1 MKRLFRTRAPAL
13 VAGFALA
20 LGFALAPSAA
30 RADIVFDPGNHPPL
44 GETVQFPTTN
54 VPGNTVVG
62 ETNQSDTPVN
72 FTSTE
77 TIVAPSA
84 GQARVEATDGSL
96 NDISVALD
104 PGQTFNHLIFNPFD
118 GSGNATVTVTE
129 DNGDVSAFVYA
140 LGNGQNFLTI
150 SAINGQ
156 RIASVNISAPGGFE
170 DLRQTRVG
178 GFQGEIVPEPMSMAL
193 LAGGGLP
200 LLGILRRRR
209 RRDEES
215 TA

>member
-1 MKRLFRTRAPAL
+1 MKRLFRNRAPAL

-30 RADIVFDPGNHPPL
+30 RADIVFDLGNNPPL

-62 ETNQSDTPVN
+62 ETNQSHTPVN
-72 FTSTE
+72 FSSTE
-77 TIVAPSA
+77 EIVAPSG
-84 GQARVEATDGSL
+84 GQARVEATDGTL
-96 NDISVALD
+96 NDVSIALN
-104 PGQTFNHLIFNPFD
+104 PGETFNHLIFNPFD
-118 GSGNATVTVTE
+118 GDGTAHVTVTE
-129 DNGDVSAFVYA
+129 DNGDVSVFDYA

-156 RIASVNISAPGGFE
+156 RIASVNISAPGGFD

-178 GFQGEIVPEPMSMAL
+178 GFQGEVVPEPMSMAL

-200 LLGILRRRR
+200 LLGFLRRRR
-209 RRDEES
+209 RDDES